1 MIIKLP
7 GKVNAGVKISEPVI
21 GTDLYPTILDLL
33 DLSLMPDQHKDGQSL
48 KALVN
53 GAQKRIQRDALY
65 FHYPHYHHINS
76 MGPSGAIRTGKYK
89 LIEIFESGN
98 VELYDLEN
106 DPGETN
112 DLSNSQ
118 PLLTKKILNKLK
130 NWQKQSGASMP
141 TPNPDY
147 IEEKISEGNK
157 QSPLKKK

>member
-1 MIIKLP
+1 MLFIFTIRTTT
-7 GKVNAGVKISEPVI
+7 ISTACLLVPFEPVN
-21 GTDLYPTILDLL
+21 T
-33 DLSLMPDQHKDGQSL
+33 
-48 KALVN
+48 
-53 GAQKRIQRDALY
+53 
-65 FHYPHYHHINS
+65 
-76 MGPSGAIRTGKYK
+76 K

-118 PLLTKKILNKLK
+118 PFTDQKILNKLK
-130 NWQKQSGASMP
+130 NWQKQSASMP